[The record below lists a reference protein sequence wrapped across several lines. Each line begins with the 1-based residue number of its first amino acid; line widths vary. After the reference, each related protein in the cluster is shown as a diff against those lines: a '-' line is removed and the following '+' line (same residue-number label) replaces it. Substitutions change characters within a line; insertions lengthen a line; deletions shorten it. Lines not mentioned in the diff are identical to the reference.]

1 MSEIVSSEAAM
12 ELAIG
17 LAASQ
22 RVILEALFEN
32 DILDREDILR
42 RIDRRIEHIVV
53 EHEKID
59 AANIL
64 RLIRGEIGKPGR
76 A

>member
-22 RVILEALFEN
+22 NIILDGLYAAR
-32 DILDREDILR
+32 ILDREATLKKFDAK
-42 RIDRRIEHIVV
+42 IEELIAT
-53 EHEKID
+53 HEKVD